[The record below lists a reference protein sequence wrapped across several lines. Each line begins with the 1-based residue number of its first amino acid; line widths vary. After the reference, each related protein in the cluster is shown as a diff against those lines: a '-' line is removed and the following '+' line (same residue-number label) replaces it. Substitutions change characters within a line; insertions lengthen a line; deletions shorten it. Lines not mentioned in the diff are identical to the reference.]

1 MILKKHKKTIGVVLA
16 ILIAFGCLGL
26 QWHKINTL
34 KEELFTKQQIE
45 LRERKTESIETKMY
59 KNTIEEK
66 FNELKSYKVVDG
78 RINFKHKYNYEDD
91 YALGLKKRVTIG
103 GFCDVYFQYDVD
115 LSKAEIQETDKK
127 IVIKIDRPTLNEDSL
142 HAVKN
147 SYQQIKSETTYN
159 LFANKEDSRTAM
171 QFYYESLEDRAI
183 KEIGELYEEEK
194 ENHLEYNAKK
204 EVKNL
209 VKTFVD
215 KKVQVEFK

>member
-1 MILKKHKKTIGVVLA
+1 MIKKHKKTIGIIMA
-16 ILIAFGCLGL
+16 IMLAFGSFGF

-34 KEELFTKQQIE
+34 KEELYTKHQIE

-59 KNTIEEK
+59 KDTVEEK

-78 RINFKHKYNYEDD
+78 KINFKHKYNYEDD
-91 YALGLKKRVTIG
+91 YALGLKKRISIG
-103 GFCDVYFQYDVD
+103 GFCDVYYQYDVD
-115 LSKAEIQETDKK
+115 LSTAEIHETERKITIKLDK
-127 IVIKIDRPTLNEDSL
+127 PTLNVDSL
-142 HAVKN
+142 HAVKS
-147 SYQQIKSETTYN
+147 SYKQIKSETTYN

-171 QFYYESLEDRAI
+171 QYYYESLEDRAI
-183 KEIGELYEEEK
+183 EEIGELYETEK
-194 ENHLEYNAKK
+194 QNHLEYNTKK

>member
-1 MILKKHKKTIGVVLA
+1 MA
-16 ILIAFGCLGL
+16 IMLAFGSFGF

-34 KEELFTKQQIE
+34 KEELYTKHQIE

-59 KNTIEEK
+59 KDTVEEK

-78 RINFKHKYNYEDD
+78 KINFKHKYNYEDD

-183 KEIGELYEEEK
+183 KEIGELYEKEK

>member
-1 MILKKHKKTIGVVLA
+1 MIKKNKKTIAVVMA
-16 ILIAFGCLGL
+16 ILLTFGCLGL

-34 KEELFTKQQIE
+34 KEEFFTKQQIE

>member
-1 MILKKHKKTIGVVLA
+1 MIKKHKKTIGIIMA
-16 ILIAFGCLGL
+16 IMLAFGSFGF

-34 KEELFTKQQIE
+34 KEELYTKHQIE

-59 KNTIEEK
+59 KDTVEEK

-78 RINFKHKYNYEDD
+78 KINFKHRYHYEDD
-91 YALGLKKRVTIG
+91 YALGLKKRISIG
-103 GFCDVYFQYDVD
+103 GFCDVYYQYDVD
-115 LSKAEIQETDKK
+115 LSTAEIHETEKK
-127 IVIKIDRPTLNEDSL
+127 IVIKLDKPALNVDSL

-171 QFYYESLEDRAI
+171 QYYYESLEDRAI
-183 KEIGELYEEEK
+183 EEIGELYETEK
-194 ENHLEYNAKK
+194 QNHLEYNTKK

>member
-1 MILKKHKKTIGVVLA
+1 MIKKHKKTIGIIMA
-16 ILIAFGCLGL
+16 IMLAFGSFGF

-34 KEELFTKQQIE
+34 KEELYTKHQIE

-59 KNTIEEK
+59 KDTVEEK

-78 RINFKHKYNYEDD
+78 KINFKHKYNYEDD

-183 KEIGELYEEEK
+183 KEIGELYEKEK

>member
-1 MILKKHKKTIGVVLA
+1 MIKKHKKTIGIIMA
-16 ILIAFGCLGL
+16 IMLAFGSFGF

-34 KEELFTKQQIE
+34 KEELYTKHQIE

-59 KNTIEEK
+59 KDTVEEK

>member
-1 MILKKHKKTIGVVLA
+1 MIKKNKKTIAVVMA
-16 ILIAFGCLGL
+16 ILLTFGCLGL

-91 YALGLKKRVTIG
+91 YALGLKKRITIG

-115 LSKAEIQETDKK
+115 LSKAEIHETEKK
-127 IVIKIDRPTLNEDSL
+127 ILIKIDRPTLNEDSL

>member
-1 MILKKHKKTIGVVLA
+1 MIKKNKKTIAVVMA
-16 ILIAFGCLGL
+16 ILLTFGCLGL

>member
-1 MILKKHKKTIGVVLA
+1 MIKKNKKTIAVVMA
-16 ILIAFGCLGL
+16 ILLTFGCLGL
-26 QWHKINTL
+26 QWHTINTL

>member
-1 MILKKHKKTIGVVLA
+1 MIKKHKKTIGIIMA
-16 ILIAFGCLGL
+16 IMLAFGSFGF

-34 KEELFTKQQIE
+34 KEELYTKQQIE

-59 KNTIEEK
+59 KDTVEEK

-78 RINFKHKYNYEDD
+78 KINFKHKYNYEDD
-91 YALGLKKRVTIG
+91 YALGLKKRISIG
-103 GFCDVYFQYDVD
+103 GFCDVYYQYDVD
-115 LSKAEIQETDKK
+115 LSTAEIHETEKK
-127 IVIKIDRPTLNEDSL
+127 ITIKLDKPTLNVDSL

-147 SYQQIKSETTYN
+147 SYKQIRSETTYN

-171 QFYYESLEDRAI
+171 QYYYESLEDRAI
-183 KEIGELYEEEK
+183 EEIGELYEVEK
-194 ENHLEYNAKK
+194 QNHLEYNTKK

>member
-1 MILKKHKKTIGVVLA
+1 MIKKNKKTIAVVMA
-16 ILIAFGCLGL
+16 ILLTFGCLGL

-45 LRERKTESIETKMY
+45 LRERRTESIETKMY

>member
-1 MILKKHKKTIGVVLA
+1 MIKKHKKTIGVIMA
-16 ILIAFGCLGL
+16 IMLAFGGFGF

-34 KEELFTKQQIE
+34 KEELHTKHQIE

-59 KNTIEEK
+59 KDTVEEK

-78 RINFKHKYNYEDD
+78 KINFKHRYNYEDD
-91 YALGLKKRVTIG
+91 YALGLKKRISIG
-103 GFCDVYFQYDVD
+103 GFCDVYYQYDVD
-115 LSKAEIQETDKK
+115 LSTAEIHETEKK
-127 IVIKIDRPTLNEDSL
+127 IIIKLDKPTLNVDSL

-171 QFYYESLEDRAI
+171 QYFFESLEDRAI
-183 KEIGELYEEEK
+183 EDIDELYEVEK
-194 ENHLEYNAKK
+194 QNHLEYNAKK

-215 KKVQVEFK
+215 KKVIVEYK

>member
-1 MILKKHKKTIGVVLA
+1 MIKKHKKTIGIIMA
-16 ILIAFGCLGL
+16 IMLAFGTFGF

-34 KEELFTKQQIE
+34 KEELYTKHQIE
-45 LRERKTESIETKMY
+45 LRENKTESIETKMY
-59 KNTIEEK
+59 KDTVEEK

-78 RINFKHKYNYEDD
+78 KINFKHRYNYEDD
-91 YALGLKKRVTIG
+91 YALGLKKRISIG
-103 GFCDVYFQYDVD
+103 GFCDVYYQYDVD
-115 LSKAEIQETDKK
+115 LSTAEIHETEKRITIKLDK
-127 IVIKIDRPTLNEDSL
+127 PTLNVDSL

-171 QFYYESLEDRAI
+171 QYFFESLEDRAI
-183 KEIGELYEEEK
+183 EDIDELYETEK
-194 ENHLEYNAKK
+194 QNHLEYNTKK

>member
-1 MILKKHKKTIGVVLA
+1 MIKKNKKTIAVVMA
-16 ILIAFGCLGL
+16 ILLTFGCLGL

-142 HAVKN
+142 HSVKN

>member
-1 MILKKHKKTIGVVLA
+1 MIKKHKKTIGIIMA
-16 ILIAFGCLGL
+16 IMLAFGSFGF

-34 KEELFTKQQIE
+34 KEELYTKQQIE

-59 KNTIEEK
+59 KDTVEEK

-78 RINFKHKYNYEDD
+78 KINFKHKYNYEDD
-91 YALGLKKRVTIG
+91 YALGLKKRISIG
-103 GFCDVYFQYDVD
+103 GFCDVYYQYDVD
-115 LSKAEIQETDKK
+115 LSTAEIHETEKK
-127 IVIKIDRPTLNEDSL
+127 IVIKLDKPTLNVDSL

-147 SYQQIKSETTYN
+147 SYKQIRSETTYN

-171 QFYYESLEDRAI
+171 QYYYESLEDRAI
-183 KEIGELYEEEK
+183 EEIGELYEVEK
-194 ENHLEYNAKK
+194 QNHLEYNTKK